1 MRSHIAFLLLL
12 FTAAASAGPPVT
24 KTTLAVTGTSATTG
38 TLGSKEV
45 SFYCSVAVRW
55 RPSTATPE
63 VAVTTDFPLVANTI
77 VTVILDRE
85 FNRISVIRETTNG
98 DCYFWSH
105 R

>member
-1 MRSHIAFLLLL
+1 MRSYIALLL
-12 FTAAASAGPPVT
+12 FASAAVAGPPVT
-24 KTTLAVTGTSATTG
+24 KTTLAVSGTSATTG

-55 RPSTATPE
+55 RASTSAPE
-63 VAVTTDFPLVANTI
+63 AAVTTDFPLAADTV
-77 VTVILDRE
+77 VTVMLDKE
-85 FNRISVIRETTNG
+85 FNRISVIRQSSSG